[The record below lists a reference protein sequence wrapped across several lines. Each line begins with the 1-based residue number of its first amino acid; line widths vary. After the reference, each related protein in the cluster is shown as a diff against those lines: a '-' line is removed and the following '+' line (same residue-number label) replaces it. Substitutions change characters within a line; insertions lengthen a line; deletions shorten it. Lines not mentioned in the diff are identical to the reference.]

1 MGEQVAMLE
10 ISYVNF
16 ALISLD
22 PEDKNSNFAIYDRV
36 LFIILLYKGTKINRS
51 STRGLISNPWKWKW
65 ETLKN

>member
-36 LFIILLYKGTKINRS
+36 LFIILLYKGTKINRF
-51 STRGLISNPWKWKW
+51 
-65 ETLKN
+65 